1 MIRIKDFMTS
11 EEIKSNFSKNLITLR
26 KSKGLTQLAL
36 AEKLNYSD
44 KAVSKWEVGSVLPDI
59 ETFSVIAD
67 FFGVT
72 VNDLIC
78 EKKTKKDWGF
88 FKSHIFIT
96 LVAMGAVFFLASI
109 IFCVLGAGLKLSQSW
124 LAFIFAIPVSAIIF
138 VVFSSLWFGRKW
150 LYIAVTALFWG
161 IILTIY
167 LTIIE
172 YNLWFLFIVGVF
184 GQIVITFSFLIEYF
198 KKKK

>member
-1 MIRIKDFMTS
+1 MTS
-11 EEIKSNFSKNLITLR
+11 DEIKSNFSKNLITLR

-59 ETFSVIAD
+59 ETLSTIAD

-72 VNDLIC
+72 VNDLIY
-78 EKKTKKDWGF
+78 EKKRKIDIGF

-96 LVAMGAVFFLASI
+96 LVAMGAVYFLASI
-109 IFCVLGAGLKLSQSW
+109 IFCVLGAWLRIPRSW
-124 LAFIFAIPVSAIIF
+124 LAFIFAIPTSAIIF

-150 LYIAVTALFWG
+150 LYVAVTSLFWG
-161 IILTIY
+161 VILTIY
-167 LTIIE
+167 LTIIR

-198 KKKK
+198 RKKK